1 MYAREQ
7 RLTVTLE
14 ARMRLDM
21 GWAVVWVHNL
31 SKHGMMLWSSAPPRP
46 GSYVEVQRAR
56 TTIIARAV
64 WVRDKFF
71 GLRTEDALDINTLL
85 GGTARPAAIEPAR
98 GSSSAPA
105 TRDPERTRAPIDRSH
120 FLDFALVA
128 IIVSL
133 GVLVAAMPFYG
144 ALRRLFDPRAKHL
157 LGAP

>member
-7 RLTVTLE
+7 RMTVNLE
-14 ARMRLDM
+14 ARMRLDL

-31 SKHGMMLWSSAPPRP
+31 SKHGMMLWSSVPPRP
-46 GSYVEVQRAR
+46 GSYVEVKRAR

-71 GLRTEDALDINTLL
+71 GLRTEEALDISTLL
-85 GGTARPAAIEPAR
+85 GGAARPASIVPAR
-98 GSSSAPA
+98 STISAPA
-105 TRDPERTRAPIDRSH
+105 TRDSHQPNERIDRSR

-133 GVLVAAMPFYG
+133 GALVAAMPFYD
-144 ALRRLFDPRAKHL
+144 ALGHL
-157 LGAP
+157 LHPVASHLIGGP